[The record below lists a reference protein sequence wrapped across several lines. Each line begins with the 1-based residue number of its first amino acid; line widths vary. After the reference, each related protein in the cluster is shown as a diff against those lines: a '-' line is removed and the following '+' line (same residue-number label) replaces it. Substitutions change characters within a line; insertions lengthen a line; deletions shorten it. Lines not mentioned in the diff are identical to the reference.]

1 MFICEALEEVPGIH
15 TKVGAG
21 GSGLQRRLV
30 RSSREQL
37 RERLFCLEAK
47 EVGFEVVSQGYFSD
61 G

>member
-1 MFICEALEEVPGIH
+1 MFICEALEEVPSTH
-15 TKVGAG
+15 TKVGE

-47 EVGFEVVSQGYFSD
+47 EVGFEVVRQGYFSD

>member
-1 MFICEALEEVPGIH
+1 MRKCCLSVRPWKRYQVY
-15 TKVGAG
+15 TQR
-21 GSGLQRRLV
+21 SGLQRRLV

-47 EVGFEVVSQGYFSD
+47 EVGFEVVRQGYFSD

>member
-1 MFICEALEEVPGIH
+1 MFICETLEEVPGIH
-15 TKVGAG
+15 TKVGE

-37 RERLFCLEAK
+37 RERLFCLEVK
-47 EVGFEVVSQGYFSD
+47 EVGFEVVRQGDFSD